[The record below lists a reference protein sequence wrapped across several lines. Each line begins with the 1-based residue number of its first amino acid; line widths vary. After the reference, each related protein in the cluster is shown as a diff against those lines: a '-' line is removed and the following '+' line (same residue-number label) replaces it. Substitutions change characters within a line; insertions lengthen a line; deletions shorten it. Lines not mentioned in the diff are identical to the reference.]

1 MNKLVSIYEWISK
14 NEWKFDI
21 TKPTSIKK
29 AMRQISVCN
38 NNHIDI
44 KVSLTKI
51 FIDKKIS
58 DNMFMY
64 FSDNYV
70 IESI

>member
-1 MNKLVSIYEWISK
+1 MNEYQKMNEILISL
-14 NEWKFDI
+14 
-21 TKPTSIKK
+21 
-29 AMRQISVCN
+29 SVCN